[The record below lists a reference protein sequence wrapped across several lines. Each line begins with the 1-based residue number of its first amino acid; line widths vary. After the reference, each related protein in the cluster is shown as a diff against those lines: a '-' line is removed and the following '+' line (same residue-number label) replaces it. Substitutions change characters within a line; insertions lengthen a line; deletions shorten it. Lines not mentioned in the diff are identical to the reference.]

1 MISDCMEDL
10 GVIAGELEA
19 DAAILETII
28 LNSENEKA
36 NFYLRESITAINR
49 ALSSV
54 SDALFEITTSPME

>member
-36 NFYLRESITAINR
+36 NFYLRESITAINC